1 MSARDWQS
9 RRGGHGGDGIWG
21 NANDFSDRL
30 LCSCWCRGL
39 WLCREGKASLSQQ
52 EISSIQA
59 WPGLPLHGPAHRSF
73 SSKRRLFK
81 QRRGHVLSKMT
92 KQHFLLSHPKTN
104 WPKSA
109 VRQLADGEVR
119 CIRPKWEFSSWWL
132 FSFFFFFFVLPAA
145 CHLLQCVI
153 VS

>member
-1 MSARDWQS
+1 MFARDWQS
-9 RRGGHGGDGIWG
+9 RRGGHGGDGLWG

-59 WPGLPLHGPAHRSF
+59 WPGLLFARSCPQKLLIQDEAVQAEERPCAFLKWPSSTSFWAIQRQIGLNQQLGSWRGEMYKAHMSIF
-73 SSKRRLFK
+73 IMMAFLF
-81 QRRGHVLSKMT
+81 L
-92 KQHFLLSHPKTN
+92 
-104 WPKSA
+104 
-109 VRQLADGEVR
+109 
-119 CIRPKWEFSSWWL
+119 
-132 FSFFFFFFVLPAA
+132 FFFFVLPAA